1 MVAGEKRKAQN
12 AEAQRTA
19 RKKKAS
25 EVAHLQDEVARL
37 QAELTGAVERETQA
51 GREIDE
57 LRREVAVRPTSLARV
72 HAYVPRF
79 GKVPEIIPEDLEDLF
94 QASRQSLPLT
104 SLLDAMHTA
113 TDGNGKARPLKL
125 SDQTKGILDVTSNT
139 ANEVTT
145 GDIMKQLADKL
156 RLPAEDMQLC
166 TDLAVALSISSAPAA
181 GVYLRH
187 NATPIHA
194 HLLGVLNWLFAGS
207 KIWRLW
213 KPGRRPCTATKEDVK
228 LTQDAGKLLWIPP
241 GWWHEVT
248 TWNTEPLPA
257 EWPGLSRMRSVGKEG
272 FAYGFAT
279 WYLPAELRDYAYLN
293 MAFGMTEEK
302 QLDRKQ
308 TPEKGVNAKNQPSSA
323 QMEAVAALFRKA
335 RSAS

>member
-19 RKKKAS
+19 RNKKAS

-37 QAELTGAVERETQA
+37 QAELTGAEERETQ
-51 GREIDE
+51 GRRVIDE
-57 LRREVAVRPTSLARV
+57 LRQAVAVLPISLARV

-94 QASRQSLPLT
+94 KASRQSLPLT
-104 SLLDAMHTA
+104 SLLEAMQTA
-113 TDGNGKARPLKL
+113 TDGNGKALSLKL

-145 GDIMKQLADKL
+145 GDIMKQLAAQL
-156 RLPAEDMQLC
+156 HLPAEDMQLC

-187 NATPIHA
+187 NVTPIHA

-213 KPGRRPCTATKEDVK
+213 KPGRRPCTANKEDVT

-248 TWNTEPLPA
+248 TWNTEPLP
-257 EWPGLSRMRSVGKEG
+257 EGLSRMRSVGKEG
-272 FAYGFAT
+272 VAYGVAT